1 MRRNPDVVQ
10 GATDVSDVAARLGA
24 LIRNGDVDRILPE
37 RHLTEHLGV
46 SRRKLRQA
54 MAMLER
60 QGLIRIV
67 PRSGTFVTVRKERL
81 GQRSTKEEAS
91 NFQLMEARLG
101 LEPVAARLASQVAT
115 RGDILRTYEAMH
127 LVEKRVGLNVAADD
141 ADTNFHLAIVRA
153 SHNPY
158 LIGMMMM
165 VEHLIREHYAP
176 FRQQMLIDARLS
188 HAFLDQHEK
197 IYWAIRLHDGD
208 RAFQAAQAHILF
220 SVESL
225 RGLTRG
231 RKGVF

>member
-1 MRRNPDVVQ
+1 M
-10 GATDVSDVAARLGA
+10 
-24 LIRNGDVDRILPE
+24 
-37 RHLTEHLGV
+37 
-46 SRRKLRQA
+46 
-54 MAMLER
+54 
-60 QGLIRIV
+60 
-67 PRSGTFVTVRKERL
+67 PRSGTFVTVRKETL

-115 RGDILRTYEAMH
+115 RGDILRVYEAMH
-127 LVEKRVGLNVAADD
+127 LVEKRVGLHVAADD

-176 FRQQMLIDARLS
+176 FRQQMLSDARLS
-188 HAFLDQHEK
+188 RAFLDQHEK
-197 IYWAIRLHDGD
+197 IYWAIRRHDGD
-208 RAFQAAQAHILF
+208 NAFQAAQAHILF
-220 SVESL
+220 SIESL

-231 RKGVF
+231 RKGAF